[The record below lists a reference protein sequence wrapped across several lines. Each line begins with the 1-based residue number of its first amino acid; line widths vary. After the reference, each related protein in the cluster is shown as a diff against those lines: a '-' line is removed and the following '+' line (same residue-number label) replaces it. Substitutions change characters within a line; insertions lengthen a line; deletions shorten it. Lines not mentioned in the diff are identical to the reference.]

1 MYNLVIPALTDKNL
15 QFLWEIYTICKVR
28 GTKGDLSCLNWK
40 RRCFSPWALLQAQLH
55 TFHRGLSLSL
65 HTENITGHRSK
76 RHSAGLILHS
86 VHTPFI

>member
-1 MYNLVIPALTDKNL
+1 MYNLVISALTDKNN
-15 QFLWEIYTICKVR
+15 FYGKYTPFAEVQ

-86 VHTPFI
+86 IHTPFI